1 MSWRCLSGSVNE
13 MLKIRKPAVIT
24 IIILTFADVKVK
36 LIGDLIMETDIFLK
50 VIRTSDEGETMTACY
65 PTDTIE
71 AAREAFEGVKD
82 RFKELNDKFLKDGF
96 AATEEEDSFEV
107 FDRHTK
113 FNFCIE
119 IVEQPRMSAPAI
131 IEELELDGFFY

>member
-1 MSWRCLSGSVNE
+1 

-65 PTDTIE
+65 PTNTIE

-113 FNFCIE
+113 FSFCIE

-131 IEELELDGFFY
+131 IEELELDGFFD